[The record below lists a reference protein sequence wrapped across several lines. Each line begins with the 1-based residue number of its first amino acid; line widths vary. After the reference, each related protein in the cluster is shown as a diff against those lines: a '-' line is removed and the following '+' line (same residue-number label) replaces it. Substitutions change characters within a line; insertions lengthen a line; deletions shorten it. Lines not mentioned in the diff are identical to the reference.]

1 MNIKTI
7 EGNKL
12 LTSYRET
19 IETLRKLSVPET
31 LALIGLTDLLYASSK
46 RKKEAGSFIYEIDL
60 QILDTA
66 IIPKSIVS
74 KIDISFLLS
83 LLRNGIRPRK
93 VIGRAEILDYA
104 IDKYSSFDSFSEN
117 ESLLLSIIEMKGLTI
132 DLKDIFREMS

>member
-12 LTSYRET
+12 LTSYREA

-46 RKKEAGSFIYEIDL
+46 RKKEAGYFIYEIDL

-66 IIPKSIVS
+66 IIPKSIIS

-104 IDKYSSFDSFSEN
+104 IDKYSSFDSFSEK
-117 ESLLLSIIEMKGLTI
+117 ESLLLSIIEMKGLTK
-132 DLKDIFREMS
+132 DLKDIFREMA